1 MGDTTPGS
9 ALVGAVFGTSN
20 ETVSVSFDRVRIHT
34 VFWAFVADTL
44 NVQLDYGRED
54 PLLGPGFNEWFT
66 KTQAHPIVDL
76 AAADTVILNSI
87 TFSRL
92 AGTHYTTL
100 KASLGTAT
108 ETTQENLED
117 DIFTALVAIGYFP
130 GAVET

>member
-20 ETVSVSFDRVRIHT
+20 ETVSVSFDRVRIRI
-34 VFWAFVADTL
+34 VNWNYVADTL
-44 NVQLDYGRED
+44 SVQLDYGRED
-54 PLLGPGFNEWFT
+54 PLLGPGFNEWFI
-66 KTQAHPIVDL
+66 KTQQHPIVDL
-76 AAADTVILNSI
+76 AGADTVILNGI

-117 DIFTALVAIGYFP
+117 DIFAALVAIGYFP